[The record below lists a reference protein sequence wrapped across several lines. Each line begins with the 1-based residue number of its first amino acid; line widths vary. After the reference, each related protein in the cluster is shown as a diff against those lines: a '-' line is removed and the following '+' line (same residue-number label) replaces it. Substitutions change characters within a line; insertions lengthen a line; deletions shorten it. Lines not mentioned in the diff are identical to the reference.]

1 MIASRLCIFVLTERA
16 RLKLRLRAEQRPLDS
31 SHVSCPVS
39 TAPLTSNERQLISH
53 IHIIVRMTFENIWK
67 MTIVPP
73 LSTALKILFKNMT
86 SLL

>member
-16 RLKLRLRAEQRPLDS
+16 RLKLRLRSEQRPLDS

-53 IHIIVRMTFENIWK
+53 IHIIVRMTFAK
-67 MTIVPP
+67 YG
-73 LSTALKILFKNMT
+73 K
-86 SLL
+86 